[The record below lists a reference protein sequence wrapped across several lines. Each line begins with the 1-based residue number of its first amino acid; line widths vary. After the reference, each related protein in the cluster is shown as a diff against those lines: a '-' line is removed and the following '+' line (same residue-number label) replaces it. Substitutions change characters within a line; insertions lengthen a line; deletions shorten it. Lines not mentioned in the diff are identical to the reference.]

1 MTIQSLILL
10 HKLKKAQQVEYGE
23 VYITDFKAI
32 TVCGPTDEA
41 AVTVDLSSFKTSLL
55 SVLAYLNDENMI
67 TQSSRYT
74 YVKLTHSGW
83 RYWQTYWHNL
93 LSFLFSSILVPI
105 VVSFLTALFTLWI
118 HS

>member
-10 HKLKKAQQVEYGE
+10 HKLKKAQQVESGE

-74 YVKLTHSGW
+74 YVKLTGTIYFLFCFPQSSCP
-83 RYWQTYWHNL
+83 
-93 LSFLFSSILVPI
+93 LSFLS
-105 VVSFLTALFTLWI
+105 
-118 HS
+118 